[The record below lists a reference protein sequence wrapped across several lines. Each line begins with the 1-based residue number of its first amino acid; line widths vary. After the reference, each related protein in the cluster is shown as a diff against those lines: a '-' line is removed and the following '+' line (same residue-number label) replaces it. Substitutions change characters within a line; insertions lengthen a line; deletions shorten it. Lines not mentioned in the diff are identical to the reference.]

1 MRYTAESMYL
11 SRTTLL
17 FSLLFCLIRLAAM
30 AQSSQKS
37 KPAARYKY
45 LLYVPKTYTSRN
57 AYPLII
63 YLHGGSQRGTDLNKL
78 KEYGPPHALEQ
89 GLTVDAIVASP
100 QCPDGKFW
108 STDNWFD
115 SLYTELTTQYRIDPK
130 RVYLTGVSMG
140 GYGTWQT
147 AVAYP
152 NTFAAI
158 APLCGGC
165 DDSTQVCQIR
175 HVPVWA
181 FHGTADDL
189 VPFDETARLV
199 RRLKACAGN
208 VRFAELAGKGHD
220 ILYLYDN
227 KKLYNWLLKQHK

>member
-1 MRYTAESMYL
+1 MH
-11 SRTTLL
+11 LL
-17 FSLLFCLIRLAAM
+17 PLFFAFLIACHWLPGV
-30 AQSSQKS
+30 AQTHPPA
-37 KPAARYKY
+37 KPAARYAY
-45 LLYVPKTYTSRN
+45 QLYVPKSYQSSKA

-63 YLHGGSQRGTDLNKL
+63 YLHGGTHRGNDLSKL
-78 KEYGPPHALEQ
+78 TQYGPPHAVSQ
-89 GLTVDAIVASP
+89 GRDINCLIASP
-100 QCPDGKFW
+100 QCPEGKYW

-115 SLYTELTTQYRIDPK
+115 SLYTELTTKYRIDPK

-147 AVAYP
+147 AVARP

-165 DDSTQVCQIR
+165 DDSTRICQIR
-175 HVPVWA
+175 NVPVWT

-199 RRLKACAGN
+199 RRLNNCQGK
-208 VRFAELAGKGHD
+208 VRFTKLAGKGHD
-220 ILYLYDN
+220 ILYLYEE
-227 KKLYNWLLKQHK
+227 KALYNWLLKQHK